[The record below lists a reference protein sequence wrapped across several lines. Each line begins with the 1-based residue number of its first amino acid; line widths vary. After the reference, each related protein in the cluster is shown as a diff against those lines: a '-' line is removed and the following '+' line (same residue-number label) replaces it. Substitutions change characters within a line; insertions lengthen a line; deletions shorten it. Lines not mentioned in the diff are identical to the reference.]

1 MGRDTKPFDL
11 KNGHVIETYSHIL
24 LHLVDVVHLW
34 ACAITE
40 LCCSPVLLYEIQFT
54 VVFWV
59 EIANVTLGCY
69 QFFQVRLLVDKMRLR
84 E

>member
-1 MGRDTKPFDL
+1 MGRDAKPFDL
-11 KNGHVIETYSHIL
+11 KNGHVVETCSHIL
-24 LHLVDVVHLW
+24 FHLIDVVRLW
-34 ACAITE
+34 ACVIME

-59 EIANVTLGCY
+59 EVTNVTLGCY
-69 QFFQVRLLVDKMRLR
+69 QFCQVRLLVDKIRLH

>member
-1 MGRDTKPFDL
+1 MGRDAKLFDL
-11 KNGHVIETYSHIL
+11 KNGHVIKTCSHIFF
-24 LHLVDVVHLW
+24 HLINVVRLW

-59 EIANVTLGCY
+59 EVANVTSGCY
-69 QFFQVRLLVDKMRLR
+69 QFFQVRLLVDKIRLH

>member
-1 MGRDTKPFDL
+1 MGRDAKPFDL
-11 KNGHVIETYSHIL
+11 RNGHVIKTCSHIL
-24 LHLVDVVHLW
+24 VNVVRLW

-59 EIANVTLGCY
+59 EVANVTSGCY
-69 QFFQVRLLVDKMRLR
+69 LFFQVRLLVDKIRLH